1 MSIPAIETERLFL
14 KPFTLKHSS
23 FIVELMN
30 TQGWIKY
37 IGDRNIKTIR
47 QAADYLEN
55 GPIKSYVDN
64 GFGLSL
70 VELKAHA
77 KPIGMCGLIKRDYL
91 EHLDIGFAFLP
102 AYTGQGYA
110 YEVARKTIEHG
121 FNQLDQQQILAITL
135 PSNAA
140 SIKLLEK
147 LGFRYEKT
155 IVSKD
160 SIEELFLF
168 AVDKENFIR

>member
-1 MSIPAIETERLFL
+1 MSIPPIETERLFL
-14 KPFTLKHSS
+14 KPFTLQHSS

-30 TQGWIKY
+30 TEGWIKY

-70 VELKAHA
+70 VELKAPA

-147 LGFRYEKT
+147 LGFRYGKT

-160 SIEELFLF
+160 SMEELFLF
-168 AVDKENFIR
+168 AVDKENFIG